1 MRSSTGRIS
10 RPVSRRRR
18 GWANRMEVLQFT
30 ANQFIRPMGVGRTC
44 PVLLGAEDADGRG
57 VEVVTKLRG
66 PELSVKAQ
74 IAELVAAPLAAHFG
88 LEVPQAAVVDVAAGF
103 EAIVPPNLAP
113 AFRVSP
119 GLNFG
124 SVHLGTS
131 FTTWAVGRSPAGVQ
145 RDQAAEI
152 FAFDLLVQ
160 NADRRPSNPNLW
172 TRSER
177 VGVYDHEQ
185 AFSFLYLPILGGA
198 LRPWVLRDQAGAFRF
213 MEGHAFFPSL
223 RGAKL
228 DLGPFESRLEALS
241 DEVIEGLLGAVPAE
255 WQRGHA
261 LCAKTAEYLREAR
274 EERRAFLDFVKH
286 LLR

>member
-1 MRSSTGRIS
+1 
-10 RPVSRRRR
+10 
-18 GWANRMEVLQFT
+18 MEILHLT
-30 ANQFIRPMGVGRTC
+30 ANQFIRPMDAGRTC
-44 PVLLGAEDADGRG
+44 PVLLGAEDTEGKT

-74 IAELVAAPLAAHFG
+74 IAELVAAPLAAHLG

-103 EAIVPPNLAP
+103 EAIVPPGLAA
-113 AFRVSP
+113 AFRASP
-119 GLNFG
+119 GRNFG

-160 NADRRPSNPNLW
+160 NADRRATNPNLW
-172 TRSER
+172 SRSER

-185 AFSFLYLPILGGA
+185 AFSFLHFPIIGGA
-198 LRPWVLRDQAGAFRF
+198 PRPWVLADQAGAFRF
-213 MEGHAFFPSL
+213 MEGHAFYPSL

-228 DLGPFESRLEALS
+228 NLGPFEGRLAALS
-241 DEVIEGLLGAVPAE
+241 DEVIQGLLKAVPAE
-255 WQRGHA
+255 WQQGHD
-261 LCAKTAEYLREAR
+261 LCAKTADYLREAR
-274 EERRAFLDFVKH
+274 EERTAFLNFVKH

>member
-1 MRSSTGRIS
+1 
-10 RPVSRRRR
+10 
-18 GWANRMEVLQFT
+18 MEVLQLT
-30 ANQFIRPMGVGRTC
+30 ANQFIRPMGAGRTC
-44 PVLLGAEDADGRG
+44 PVLLGAEDADGKT

-74 IAELVAAPLAAHFG
+74 IAELVAAPLAAHLG

-103 EAIVPPNLAP
+103 EAIVPPSLAS
-113 AFRVSP
+113 AFRASP
-119 GLNFG
+119 GRNFG

-160 NADRRPSNPNLW
+160 NADRRATNPNLW
-172 TRSER
+172 SRAER

-185 AFSFLYLPILGGA
+185 AFSFLHLPIIGGA
-198 LRPWVLRDQAGAFRF
+198 PRPWALADQAGAFRF
-213 MEGHAFFPSL
+213 MEGHAFYPSL

-228 DLGPFESRLEALS
+228 NLGPFEGRLTALS
-241 DEVIEGLLGAVPAE
+241 DEVIEGLLEPVPAE
-255 WQRGHA
+255 WRQGHD
-261 LCAKTAEYLREAR
+261 LCAKTADYLREAR
-274 EERRAFLDFVKH
+274 EERTAFLNFVKH

>member
-1 MRSSTGRIS
+1 
-10 RPVSRRRR
+10 
-18 GWANRMEVLQFT
+18 MEVLRLT
-30 ANQFIRPMGVGRTC
+30 ANQFIRPMSTGRTC
-44 PVLLGAEDADGRG
+44 PVLLGAEDADGG
-57 VEVVTKLRG
+57 GFEVVTKLRG
-66 PELSVKAQ
+66 PELSINAQ
-74 IAELVAAPLAAHFG
+74 IAELVAAPLAALLG
-88 LEVPQAAVVDVAAGF
+88 LEVPQSAVVDVAAGF
-103 EAIVPPNLAP
+103 EAIVPPNLVSV
-113 AFRVSP
+113 FRASP

-177 VGVYDHEQ
+177 LGVYDHEQ

-198 LRPWVLRDQAGAFRF
+198 PRPWVLRDQAGAFRF
-213 MEGHAFFPSL
+213 MEGHAFYPML

-228 DLGPFESRLEALS
+228 DLGRFESRLEALS

-255 WQRGHA
+255 WQQGHD
-261 LCAKTAEYLREAR
+261 LCARTAEYLREAR
-274 EERRAFLDFVKH
+274 AERRAFLDFVKH